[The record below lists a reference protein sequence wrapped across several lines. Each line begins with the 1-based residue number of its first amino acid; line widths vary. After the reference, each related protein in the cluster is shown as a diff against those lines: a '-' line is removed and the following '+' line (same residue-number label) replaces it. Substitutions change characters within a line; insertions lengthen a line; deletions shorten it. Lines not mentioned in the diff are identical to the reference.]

1 MNTWIAVYNQDVNF
15 ESPSYQTKSL
25 AYSKV
30 IKSGDKLL
38 MSQDGMIV
46 GEGFVNGDPNTWDNL
61 VLSLAGIK
69 RVSIP
74 YPTPGDPKLRCFP
87 ITPLTEV
94 K

>member
-38 MSQDGMIV
+38 MSQDSAEETMKH
-46 GEGFVNGDPNTWDNL
+46 EF
-61 VLSLAGIK
+61 A
-69 RVSIP
+69 
-74 YPTPGDPKLRCFP
+74 
-87 ITPLTEV
+87 
-94 K
+94 